1 MGREKYAIEKMISLD
16 KLDWFIRVEKNT
28 EILPKLFFIRLRY
41 LGHSVE
47 KATNELGFAKSIG
60 YEWQNRW
67 NEKGYEGLLHN
78 PGAGRPSK
86 LNDEQKEEL
95 KTILKSKAFWTTEE
109 VRDLIQDKY
118 DIGYSLNSIRGLL
131 RKFKMNYTTPYCFD
145 HRRPADAE
153 EVLKKI

>member
-16 KLDWFIRVEKNT
+16 RLDWLIRVEKNT

-41 LGHSVE
+41 LEHSVGT
-47 KATNELGFAKSIG
+47 ATKELGFAKSIG

-67 NEKGYEGLLHN
+67 NENGYEGLLHN

-95 KTILKSKAFWTTEE
+95 KIILKSKAFWTTEE
-109 VRDLIQDKY
+109 VRDFIQGKY
-118 DIGYSLNSIRGLL
+118 DIEYSLNSIRGLL
-131 RKFKMNYTTPYCFD
+131 RKFKMNYTAPYCFD
-145 HRRPADAE
+145 HRRPTDAE
-153 EVLKKI
+153 EILKKI